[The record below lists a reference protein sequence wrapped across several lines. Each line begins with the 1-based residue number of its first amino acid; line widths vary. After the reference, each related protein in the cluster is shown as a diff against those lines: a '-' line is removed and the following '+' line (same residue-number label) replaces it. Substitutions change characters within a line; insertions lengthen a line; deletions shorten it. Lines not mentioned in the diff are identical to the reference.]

1 MNASANTSSAATP
14 AGVIASCFGFMVIGA
29 QQALYGPAIPY
40 LMQKYDISPGMAGMS
55 LSAHFL
61 GGVLGV
67 LLFHGVY
74 ARFSN
79 RSLLG
84 VSYALMA
91 IGCIAFAYA
100 PSWPL
105 ALGAAFTIGLGY
117 GGMDFGLNFLF
128 SVGFGKRSVSM
139 VNLINAHFGVGAI
152 AAPALIAW
160 IGAQNYQIA
169 FVACAVGSA
178 IPLLA
183 LGSISN
189 RTEHGDGAAQL
200 PTQGGSRGLLLLGAF
215 LLIYVFHVAIETGV
229 GGWEPTHLED
239 VGYAASFAA
248 AATAVFWL
256 MMTLGRFLSVFIG
269 LRWSTERI
277 MLVSCAGMAL
287 CLAAATIP
295 AAAPYAY
302 AGVGLFIAPLFPT
315 GLAWLNR
322 CVPEARSATAYVIA
336 AAMLGGVIFPPLIG
350 EIINRSGTLAAPLFM
365 ALLAFVCLLA
375 VRLIIRVLGAAKS
388 AELPRGNTPL

>member
-1 MNASANTSSAATP
+1 MNAAANNMSAATP
-14 AGVIASCFGFMVIGA
+14 VGVIASCFGFVVIGA

-40 LMQKYDISPGMAGMS
+40 LMHKYGISPGVAGMS

-74 ARFSN
+74 GRLSN
-79 RSLLG
+79 RNLLG

-91 IGCIAFAYA
+91 IGCAAFAYA

-105 ALGAAFTIGLGY
+105 ALGAAFTVGLGY

-128 SVGFGKRSVSM
+128 SVGFGRRSVSM
-139 VNLINAHFGVGAI
+139 VNLLNAHFGVGAI

-160 IGAQNYQIA
+160 IGAQNYQAA

-178 IPLLA
+178 VPLLV
-183 LGSISN
+183 LGSIGN
-189 RTEHGDGAAQL
+189 RVQHDDGAVRL
-200 PTQGGSRGLLLLGAF
+200 PAHAGKGLVLLGAF

-229 GGWEPTHLED
+229 GGWEPTHLRD
-239 VGYAASFAA
+239 VGYPAAFAA

-256 MMTLGRFLSVFIG
+256 MMTLGRFVSVLIG
-269 LRWSTERI
+269 LRWSSERI
-277 MLVSCAGMAL
+277 MLASCAGMTL
-287 CLAAATIP
+287 CLGAATVP
-295 AAAPYAY
+295 ALAPYAY

-350 EIINRSGTLAAPLFM
+350 AIINRSGTLAAPLFM
-365 ALLAFVCLLA
+365 ALLAFLCLLA
-375 VRLIIRVLGAAKS
+375 VRLIIRILGAAKS
-388 AELPRGNTPL
+388 VDPPRGNTPL

>member
-1 MNASANTSSAATP
+1 MDTRPNNASAATP
-14 AGVIASCFGFMVIGA
+14 VGVFASCFGFVVIGA
-29 QQALYGPAIPY
+29 QQALYGPAIPF
-40 LMQKYDISPGMAGMS
+40 LMQKYGISPGVAGMS

-74 ARFSN
+74 GRISN
-79 RSLLG
+79 RRLLG
-84 VSYALMA
+84 ISYALMA
-91 IGCIAFAYA
+91 AGCLAFAYA

-105 ALGAAFTIGLGY
+105 ALAAAFAIGLGY

-128 SVGFGKRSVSM
+128 SVGFGRRSVSM

-160 IGAQNYQIA
+160 IGAQNYQVA

-183 LGSISN
+183 LGAIGN
-189 RTEHGDGAAQL
+189 RTQHEDGPVHL
-200 PTQGGSRGLLLLGAF
+200 PTDDGRGLLLLGAF

-229 GGWEPTHLED
+229 GGWEPTHLQD
-239 VGYAASFAA
+239 VGYAASYAA

-256 MMTLGRFLSVFIG
+256 MMTLGRFISVFVG
-269 LRWSTERI
+269 LSWPTERI
-277 MLVSCAGMAL
+277 MLVSCVGMTL
-287 CLAAATIP
+287 CLGAATVP
-295 AAAPYAY
+295 ALAPFAY

-322 CVPEARSATAYVIA
+322 SVPEARSATAYVIA
-336 AAMLGGVIFPPLIG
+336 AAMLGGVAFPPLIG
-350 EIINRSGTLAAPLFM
+350 AIIGLSGTLAAPLFM
-365 ALLAFVCLLA
+365 ATLALFCLVA
-375 VRLIIRVLGAAKS
+375 VQTIVRINRDRTAAAQKQ
-388 AELPRGNTPL
+388 

>member
-1 MNASANTSSAATP
+1 MNASDNNASAATT
-14 AGVIASCFGFMVIGA
+14 AGVIVSCFGFVVIGA
-29 QQALYGPAIPY
+29 QQALYGPAIPF
-40 LMQKYDISPGMAGMS
+40 LMQKYGISPSVAGMS

-74 ARFSN
+74 ARLRN

-84 VSYALMA
+84 LSYGLMA
-91 IGCIAFAYA
+91 VGCIAFAYA
-100 PSWPL
+100 PNWPFAL
-105 ALGAAFTIGLGY
+105 AAAFTIGLGY

-128 SVGFGKRSVSM
+128 SVGFGRRSVSM
-139 VNLINAHFGVGAI
+139 VNLLNAHFGIGAI

-160 IGAQNYQIA
+160 IGAQNYQAA
-169 FVACAVGSA
+169 FLACAIGSA
-178 IPLLA
+178 LPLLA

-189 RTEHGDGAAQL
+189 RTQHGDGTARL
-200 PTQGGSRGLLLLGAF
+200 PMQDGKGLLLLGAF

-229 GGWEPTHLED
+229 GGWEPTHLQD

-256 MMTLGRFLSVFIG
+256 MMTLGRFLSFFVG
-269 LRWSTERI
+269 LSWSTERI
-277 MLVSCAGMAL
+277 MLISCIGMTV
-287 CLAAATIP
+287 CLGAAAVP
-295 AAAPYAY
+295 ALAPFAY

-322 CVPEARSATAYVIA
+322 SVPEARSATAYVIA
-336 AAMLGGVIFPPLIG
+336 AAMLGGVAFPPLIG
-350 EIINRSGTLAAPLFM
+350 AIIGFSGTIAAPLFM
-365 ALLAFVCLLA
+365 AALALFCLAA
-375 VRLIIRVLGAAKS
+375 VQTIVRINRSRAA
-388 AELPRGNTPL
+388 AAQGRAGI

>member
-1 MNASANTSSAATP
+1 MNASDNNASAATT
-14 AGVIASCFGFMVIGA
+14 AGVIVSCFGFVVIGA
-29 QQALYGPAIPY
+29 QQALYGPAIPF
-40 LMQKYDISPGMAGMS
+40 LMQKYGISPSVAGMS

-74 ARFSN
+74 ARLRN

-84 VSYALMA
+84 LSYGLMA
-91 IGCIAFAYA
+91 VGCIAFAYA
-100 PSWPL
+100 PNWPFAL
-105 ALGAAFTIGLGY
+105 AAAFTIGLGY

-128 SVGFGKRSVSM
+128 SVGFGRRSVSM

-160 IGAQNYQIA
+160 IGAQNYQTA
-169 FVACAVGSA
+169 FVACAVGSV

-183 LGSISN
+183 LGAIGN
-189 RTEHGDGAAQL
+189 RTQHEENLAHL
-200 PTQGGSRGLLLLGAF
+200 STKRGKSLLLLGAF
-215 LLIYVFHVAIETGV
+215 LIIYIFHVAIETGV
-229 GGWEPTHLED
+229 GGWEPTHLQD
-239 VGYAASFAA
+239 VGYAASYAA

-256 MMTLGRFLSVFIG
+256 MMTLGRFVSVFVGIS
-269 LRWSTERI
+269 WSAERI
-277 MLVSCAGMAL
+277 MLTSCAGMTL
-287 CLAAATIP
+287 CLGAATVP
-295 AAAPYAY
+295 ALAPFAY

-322 CVPEARSATAYVIA
+322 SVPAARSATAYVIA

-375 VRLIIRVLGAAKS
+375 VRLIIRVLGTAKG

>member
-189 RTEHGDGAAQL
+189 RTEHGDGAVQL
-200 PTQGGSRGLLLLGAF
+200 PTQGGKGLLLLGAF
-215 LLIYVFHVAIETGV
+215 LLIYDFHVAIETGV

-287 CLAAATIP
+287 CLTAATIP